1 MIDVAP
7 VFKATIVTVALIFLA
22 CIPPSAWAE
31 RAGVPV
37 TLAVLEFSLNLD
49 ISNPGDGDND
59 RLPGQLAGESL
70 RRLVSSTSGYELA
83 DDDGGG
89 AGVPC
94 SNTDCALEK
103 GRERGVE
110 RVIWGQITKV
120 SALIWFVSAHLVE
133 VPTGT
138 TLHAETLQFR
148 GNMTDVIP
156 RLTQILWRRMHEGE

>member
-1 MIDVAP
+1 MGGSP
-7 VFKATIVTVALIFLA
+7 VFRATIVTAGLILQA
-22 CIPPSAWAE
+22 CIPPWAWAE
-31 RAGVPV
+31 RTGVPV

-49 ISNPGDGDND
+49 ISNPGDSDND
-59 RLPGQLAGESL
+59 RLPGQLAGENL
-70 RRLVSSTSGYELA
+70 RRLASTNSHYELA
-83 DDDGGG
+83 EYEGGD

-94 SNTDCALEK
+94 SDTDCALEK
-103 GRERGVE
+103 GRQQGVE

-133 VPTGT
+133 VSTGT

-156 RLTQILWRRMHEGE
+156 RLTQILWRRMHEGK